1 VYKRQA
7 GGIGGQSRFP
17 AAERKTHQQGAETGA
32 GRGPSTLQ
40 EARFE
45 PLTQVEQ
52 ISLSPQAA
60 AEPPIRVSR
69 PATRLEWG
77 LLIEDLYHSTK
88 AYGFWLYSAWL
99 EILLNYRSTVLGPL
113 WIVVGTGVFVIT
125 VGTLYNRVILA
136 GGSNIYLAHLAIGM
150 TLWFLIIQSIVKST
164 TLFSENRAVLL
175 DGAIT
180 YTDLLLKLLT
190 TNLILFAHNAVIVVL
205 VFIWLGLLPRF
216 PALIDLLTLPLVLA
230 NILWMC
236 VVVSIL
242 GTRYAD
248 LDELLHSS
256 LRLVFFMTP
265 ILWIPHRGVRGP
277 YVDAII
283 YLNPFY
289 YFVEVVREPL
299 LYGTIPWFE
308 ISVLVIALP
317 IGWLIASYLYARTR
331 ESVALWL

>member
-1 VYKRQA
+1 M
-7 GGIGGQSRFP
+7 
-17 AAERKTHQQGAETGA
+17 GA
-32 GRGPSTLQ
+32 GRGPPTRQ

-45 PLTQVEQ
+45 TLTQVEQ
-52 ISLSPQAA
+52 IPFPAQAA
-60 AEPPIRVSR
+60 AELPIKISR
-69 PATRLEWG
+69 PSTRLEWS
-77 LLIEDLYHSTK
+77 LLLHDLYRSTK

-164 TLFSENRAVLL
+164 TLFLDNRAVLL

-190 TNLILFAHNAVIVVL
+190 TNLILFAHNAVIIVL
-205 VFIWLGLLPRF
+205 VFLWLRLVPGF
-216 PALIDLLTLPLVLA
+216 QALIVVLTMPLVLA

-256 LRLVFFMTP
+256 LRLVFFITP
-265 ILWIPHRGVRGP
+265 ILWIPHRGIRGP
-277 YVDAII
+277 YVDAML

-289 YFVEVVREPL
+289 YFIEVVREPL

>member
-205 VFIWLGLLPRF
+205 VFIWLELLPGF

>member
-1 VYKRQA
+1 
-7 GGIGGQSRFP
+7 
-17 AAERKTHQQGAETGA
+17 
-32 GRGPSTLQ
+32 
-40 EARFE
+40 
-45 PLTQVEQ
+45 LTQVEH
-52 ISLSPQAA
+52 IPIMPRTA
-60 AEPPIRVSR
+60 AEPPIKVSR
-69 PATRLEWG
+69 PATHLEWG
-77 LLIEDLYHSTK
+77 LLFQDFYQSTK

-99 EILLNYRSTVLGPL
+99 EVLLNYRSTMLGPL
-113 WIVVGTGVFVIT
+113 WIVIGTGVFVVT

-150 TLWFLIIQSIVKST
+150 SLWFLIIQSIVRST
-164 TLFSENRAVLL
+164 TLFAENRAVLL

-190 TNLILFAHNAVIVVL
+190 TNLILFAHNTVIIIL
-205 VFIWLGLLPRF
+205 VFIWLELLPGF
-216 PALIDLLTLPLVLA
+216 SALIVLLTLPLVLA

-236 VVVSIL
+236 VAVSIL

-248 LDELLHSS
+248 LDELLHSM
-256 LRLVFFMTP
+256 LRLVFFITP
-265 ILWIPHRGVRGP
+265 ILWIPHQGVRGP
-277 YVDAII
+277 YVDALI

-308 ISVLVIALP
+308 ITVLLVALP

-331 ESVALWL
+331 ASVALWL